1 MHITSIRLH
10 NFRSYTD
17 LCFEPAPGL
26 NVIVGANA
34 AGKTNVLESIFLSAI
49 GRSHRTSKDLELINS
64 ASLGGYVGINL
75 TSRAGR
81 RSIEMK
87 LRRSETMPSRGGGKQ
102 LLIDGQK
109 VQRIGELMGVLN
121 AVMFSPEDLSIVK
134 SSPQE
139 RRRFMDME
147 LCQLKPTYFYRLQQ
161 YNAALKQRSA
171 MVSLHTAPDPAMLD
185 VWNERLAAVG
195 GEVMTARQS
204 FMDDI
209 STIANDLHRRI
220 TGNAEQLFAYYK
232 PNVLFEGNPSA
243 ALYEA
248 LTISLSDDLRRGYT
262 TRGPHRDD
270 IGILLG
276 DTQVKSFG
284 SQGQQRTA
292 ALSIKL
298 SELALMKRD
307 KGESPILLLDDVL
320 SELDRDRQRALLS
333 NAFDCQCFL
342 TTTTLDGLEG
352 LKNMAVFECANGTLT
367 RII

>member
-17 LCFEPAPGL
+17 LYVEPAPGL
-26 NVIVGANA
+26 NIIVGANA
-34 AGKTNVLESIFLSAI
+34 AGKTNVLESVFLSAI
-49 GRSHRTSKDLELINS
+49 GRSHRTSKDAELINS
-64 ASLGGYVGINL
+64 SSLGGYVGISF
-75 TSRAGR
+75 TSNAGR
-81 RSIEMK
+81 RSVEMK
-87 LRRSETMPSRGGGKQ
+87 LRRGESKQ

-109 VQRIGELMGVLN
+109 AKRIGELMGVLN

-147 LCQLKPTYFYRLQQ
+147 LCQLRPTYFYRLQQ

-171 MVSLHTAPDPAMLD
+171 MVSLHAAPDKVMLD
-185 VWNERLAAVG
+185 VWNERLAALG
-195 GEVMTARQS
+195 GEIMTVRQS

-220 TGNAEQLFAYYK
+220 TDNSEQLFTYYK
-232 PNVLFEGNPSA
+232 PNVLFEDNPSL

-248 LTISLSDDLRRGYT
+248 LAVSLADDLRRGYT

-276 DTQVKSFG
+276 DTVVKSFG

-342 TTTTLDGLEG
+342 TTTTLEGLEG
-352 LKNMAVFECANGTLT
+352 LKNMAVFECADGMLT